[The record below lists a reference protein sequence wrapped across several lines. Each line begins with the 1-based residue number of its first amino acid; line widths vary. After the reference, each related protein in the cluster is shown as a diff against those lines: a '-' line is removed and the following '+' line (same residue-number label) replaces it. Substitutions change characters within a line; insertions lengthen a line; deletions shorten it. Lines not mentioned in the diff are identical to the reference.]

1 MKPRP
6 HREKFDAARREIFL
20 DLLRKGIRRTQACK
34 KAGISRPTFNKY
46 MNNNKKFA
54 AEVAQAET
62 DANELVE
69 QAMFSSA
76 LKGNVTA
83 QQVWLYNRD
92 PEHWQDKRN
101 IAIGGDKNNPIEI
114 NLSDDELNA
123 EIKRLVDIASKAITP
138 AVDGESEK

>member
-20 DLLRKGIRRTQACK
+20 DLLRKGVRRTQACK

-92 PEHWQDKRN
+92 PDRWSDKRN
-101 IAIGGDKNNPIEI
+101 SQLDIQKFEFEVGEFKKALE
-114 NLSDDELNA
+114 ELDA
-123 EIKRLVDIASKAITP
+123 LKAK
-138 AVDGESEK
+138 VKQR

>member
-34 KAGISRPTFNKY
+34 KAGISRPTFNKC

-92 PEHWQDKRN
+92 PDRWSDKRN
-101 IAIGGDKNNPIEI
+101 SQLDIQKFEFEVGEFKKALE
-114 NLSDDELNA
+114 ELDA
-123 EIKRLVDIASKAITP
+123 LKAK
-138 AVDGESEK
+138 VKQR

>member
-20 DLLRKGIRRTQACK
+20 DLLRKGVRRTQACK

-101 IAIGGDKNNPIEI
+101 IAIGGDKNNPIEM
-114 NLSDDELNA
+114 NLSGDELNA

-138 AVDGESEK
+138 TADGEGEK

>member
-6 HREKFDAARREIFL
+6 YREKFDAARREIFL
-20 DLLRKGIRRTQACK
+20 DLLRKGVRRTQACK
-34 KAGISRPTFNKY
+34 KAGISRPTFNKC

-69 QAMFSSA
+69 QAMFNSA

-101 IAIGGDKNNPIEI
+101 IAIGGDKDNPLNI
-114 NLSDDELNA
+114 NIKTVADLVKDVGERRDGAGTSD
-123 EIKRLVDIASKAITP
+123 KS
-138 AVDGESEK
+138 

>member
-1 MKPRP
+1 
-6 HREKFDAARREIFL
+6 
-20 DLLRKGIRRTQACK
+20 
-34 KAGISRPTFNKY
+34 

-101 IAIGGDKNNPIEI
+101 IAIGGDKDNPLNI
-114 NLSDDELNA
+114 NIKTVADLVKDVGERRDGAGTSD
-123 EIKRLVDIASKAITP
+123 KS
-138 AVDGESEK
+138 

>member
-6 HREKFDAARREIFL
+6 RREKFDAARREIFL
-20 DLLRKGIRRTQACK
+20 DLLRKGVRRTQACK
-34 KAGISRPTFNKY
+34 KAGISRPTFNKC

-54 AEVAQAET
+54 AEVAQAES

-92 PEHWQDKRN
+92 PDRWSDKRN
-101 IAIGGDKNNPIEI
+101 SQLDIQKFEFEVGEFKKALE
-114 NLSDDELNA
+114 ELDA
-123 EIKRLVDIASKAITP
+123 LKAK
-138 AVDGESEK
+138 VKQR

>member
-20 DLLRKGIRRTQACK
+20 DLLRKGVRRTQACK
-34 KAGISRPTFNKY
+34 KAGISRPTFNKC

-54 AEVAQAET
+54 AEVAQAES

-92 PEHWQDKRN
+92 PDRWSDKRN
-101 IAIGGDKNNPIEI
+101 SQLDIQKFEFEVGEFKKALE
-114 NLSDDELNA
+114 ELDA
-123 EIKRLVDIASKAITP
+123 LKAK
-138 AVDGESEK
+138 VKQR

>member
-6 HREKFDAARREIFL
+6 RREKFDAARREIFL

-92 PEHWQDKRN
+92 PDRWSDKRN
-101 IAIGGDKNNPIEI
+101 SPLDIQKFEFEVGEFKKALE
-114 NLSDDELNA
+114 ELDA
-123 EIKRLVDIASKAITP
+123 LKAK
-138 AVDGESEK
+138 VKQQ

>member
-92 PEHWQDKRN
+92 PDRWSDKRN
-101 IAIGGDKNNPIEI
+101 SQLDIQKFEFEVGEFKKALE
-114 NLSDDELNA
+114 ELDA
-123 EIKRLVDIASKAITP
+123 LKAK
-138 AVDGESEK
+138 VKQQ

>member
-54 AEVAQAET
+54 AEVAQAES

-92 PEHWQDKRN
+92 PEHWQDKRSKGEPQN
-101 IAIGGDKNNPIEI
+101 I
-114 NLSDDELNA
+114 NLNVSSDADLDAKLER
-123 EIKRLVDIASKAITP
+123 IIQGRKA
-138 AVDGESEK
+138 

>member
-20 DLLRKGIRRTQACK
+20 DLLRKGVRRTQACK
-34 KAGISRPTFNKY
+34 KAGISRPTFNKC

-92 PEHWQDKRN
+92 PDRWSDKRN
-101 IAIGGDKNNPIEI
+101 SQLDIQKFEFEVGEFKKALE
-114 NLSDDELNA
+114 ELDA
-123 EIKRLVDIASKAITP
+123 LKAK
-138 AVDGESEK
+138 VKQQ

>member
-6 HREKFDAARREIFL
+6 YREKFDAARREIFL
-20 DLLRKGIRRTQACK
+20 DLLRKGVRRTQACK
-34 KAGISRPTFNKY
+34 KAGISRPTFNKC

-92 PEHWQDKRN
+92 PDRWSDKRN
-101 IAIGGDKNNPIEI
+101 SQLDIQKFEFEVGEFKKALE
-114 NLSDDELNA
+114 ELDA
-123 EIKRLVDIASKAITP
+123 LKAK
-138 AVDGESEK
+138 VKQQ

>member
-6 HREKFDAARREIFL
+6 YREKFDAARREIFL

-34 KAGISRPTFNKY
+34 KAGISRPTFNKC

-69 QAMFSSA
+69 QALFNTA
-76 LKGNVTA
+76 LKGNPTA
-83 QQVWLYNRD
+83 QQVWLYNRC
-92 PEHWQDKRN
+92 PERWQDKRN
-101 IAIGGDKNNPIEI
+101 ITLGGDKDNPLNI
-114 NLSDDELNA
+114 N
-123 EIKRLVDIASKAITP
+123 IKTVADLVKDVSERKDGAGTP
-138 AVDGESEK
+138 NKS

>member
-6 HREKFDAARREIFL
+6 YREKFDAARRELFL

-34 KAGISRPTFNKY
+34 KAGISRPTFNKC

-69 QAMFSSA
+69 QAMFNSA

-92 PEHWQDKRN
+92 PERWSDKRN
-101 IAIGGDKNNPIEI
+101 SQLDIQKFEFEVGEFKKALE
-114 NLSDDELNA
+114 ELDA
-123 EIKRLVDIASKAITP
+123 LKAK
-138 AVDGESEK
+138 VKQQ

>member
-34 KAGISRPTFNKY
+34 KAGISRPTFNKC

-54 AEVAQAET
+54 AEVAQAES

-92 PEHWQDKRN
+92 PDRWSDKRN
-101 IAIGGDKNNPIEI
+101 SQLDIQKFEFEVGEFKKALE
-114 NLSDDELNA
+114 ELDA
-123 EIKRLVDIASKAITP
+123 LKAK
-138 AVDGESEK
+138 VKQR

>member
-1 MKPRP
+1 MAQ
-6 HREKFDAARREIFL
+6 KFDAARKEAFL
-20 DLLRKGIRRTQACK
+20 DLIRKGVRRGAACRK
-34 KAGISRPTFNKY
+34 VAITRATLSNHLNKSEQ
-46 MNNNKKFA
+46 FRA
-54 AEVAQAET
+54 QILQAEM

-69 QAMFSSA
+69 TAMFRQA
-76 LKGNVTA
+76 LDGNVTA

-114 NLSDDELNA
+114 NLSGDELNA

-138 AVDGESEK
+138 TADGEGEK

>member
-6 HREKFDAARREIFL
+6 YREKFDAARREIFL
-20 DLLRKGIRRTQACK
+20 DLLRKGVRRTQACK

-114 NLSDDELNA
+114 NLSGDELNA

>member
-1 MKPRP
+1 
-6 HREKFDAARREIFL
+6 
-20 DLLRKGIRRTQACK
+20 
-34 KAGISRPTFNKY
+34 

-92 PEHWQDKRN
+92 PDRWSDKRN
-101 IAIGGDKNNPIEI
+101 SQLDIQKFEFEVGEFKKALE
-114 NLSDDELNA
+114 ELDA
-123 EIKRLVDIASKAITP
+123 LKAK
-138 AVDGESEK
+138 VKQQ

>member
-20 DLLRKGIRRTQACK
+20 DLLRKGVRRTQACK
-34 KAGISRPTFNKY
+34 KTGISRPTFNKC

-92 PEHWQDKRN
+92 PDRWSDKRN
-101 IAIGGDKNNPIEI
+101 SQLDIQKFEFEVGEFKKALE
-114 NLSDDELNA
+114 ELDA
-123 EIKRLVDIASKAITP
+123 LKAK
-138 AVDGESEK
+138 VKQQ

>member
-6 HREKFDAARREIFL
+6 YREKFDAARREIFL

-34 KAGISRPTFNKY
+34 KAGISRPTFNKC

-69 QAMFSSA
+69 QAMFNSA

-92 PEHWQDKRN
+92 PERWSDKRN
-101 IAIGGDKNNPIEI
+101 SQLDIQKFEFEVGEFKKALE
-114 NLSDDELNA
+114 ELDA
-123 EIKRLVDIASKAITP
+123 LKAK
-138 AVDGESEK
+138 VKQR

>member
-34 KAGISRPTFNKY
+34 KAGISRPTFNKC

-92 PEHWQDKRN
+92 PDRWSDKRN
-101 IAIGGDKNNPIEI
+101 SQLDIQKFEFEVGEFKKALE
-114 NLSDDELNA
+114 ELDA
-123 EIKRLVDIASKAITP
+123 LKAK
-138 AVDGESEK
+138 VKQQ

>member
-92 PEHWQDKRN
+92 PDRWSDKRN
-101 IAIGGDKNNPIEI
+101 SQLDIQKFEFEVGEFKKALE
-114 NLSDDELNA
+114 ELDA
-123 EIKRLVDIASKAITP
+123 LKAK
-138 AVDGESEK
+138 VKQR

>member
-20 DLLRKGIRRTQACK
+20 DLLRKGVRRTQACK
-34 KAGISRPTFNKY
+34 KAGISRPTFNKC

-92 PEHWQDKRN
+92 PDRWSDKRN
-101 IAIGGDKNNPIEI
+101 SQLDIQKFEFEVGEFKKALE
-114 NLSDDELNA
+114 ELDA
-123 EIKRLVDIASKAITP
+123 LKAK
-138 AVDGESEK
+138 VKQR